1 MPRPYTGADFVH
13 NAIRLSASQFMRSGI
28 LRIGEGVHATVKYGE
43 GTVEVKARWQ
53 GTHGD
58 GKGGVWGMD
67 LVCTFPDPYGDPV
80 QWSQYVNATA
90 SPSNLGR
97 GNVAMFVCPETGDEC
112 RYLYRAYH
120 SRAFRSRKGY
130 ARRGLRLYYPGQTG
144 TAFQNTVMASD
155 RLEAK
160 LSRLEEM
167 RYTET
172 YKGRPTKRA
181 ERITKLSARLDHVN
195 RASWSNL
202 AGVFAKLQARARK
215 A

>member
-1 MPRPYTGADFVH
+1 MPRPYTGPDFVH
-13 NAIRLSASQFMRSGI
+13 NAVRLSASHFIRSGI
-28 LRIGEGVHATVKYGE
+28 LRIGEGVHATVNYGE
-43 GTVEVKARWQ
+43 GSVEVKARWL

-67 LVCTFPDPYGDPV
+67 LVCTFPDPYGEPV

-97 GNVAMFVCPETGDEC
+97 GNVAMFICPETGDEC
-112 RYLYRAYH
+112 RYLYRAYY

-144 TAFQNTVMASD
+144 TDFQNTVMASD

-167 RYTET
+167 RYTDT

-181 ERITKLSARLDHVN
+181 QRIAKLSARLDHVN
-195 RASWSNL
+195 RASLASL
-202 AGVFAKLQARARK
+202 AGVFAKFQARARK